1 LPVPSFQLR
10 SASQSDFPS
19 IRNLI
24 QLVRINPTSLDWRRF
39 LVAISPEGDV
49 IGCGQIKPHRE
60 GSFELASIAVH
71 PDWRGIGIAKAII
84 ERLIASHSG
93 LLFLTYRASLG
104 EFYKNFGFSV
114 VKPGKMPPHFLRIT
128 RLVSFFRRVKLLEE
142 DLLVMTLLI
151 EKPSP

>member
-39 LVAISPEGDV
+39 LVAISPKGDV

-71 PDWRGIGIAKAII
+71 PDWRGKGIAKAII

-93 LLFLTYRASLG
+93 LLFLTCRASLG
-104 EFYKNFGFSV
+104 EFYKKFGFSV

-128 RLVSFFRRVKLLEE
+128 RLASFFRRVKLLEE
-142 DLLVMTLLI
+142 DLLVMTLLV
-151 EKPSP
+151 ENPSP